1 MFSLVWN
8 FNEIGRKMAVTAQW
22 FCDNSDGTTGD
33 CTLLHLYLFL
43 NRGGRRSTTDDFTT
57 SFLQYSV
64 LSTAC
69 PLGLDELQALSLIH
83 I

>member
-33 CTLLHLYLFL
+33 C
-43 NRGGRRSTTDDFTT
+43 
-57 SFLQYSV
+57 
-64 LSTAC
+64 
-69 PLGLDELQALSLIH
+69 
-83 I
+83 